1 MDCSQKWVL
10 SNYQTQWQLGKHT
23 YNILMLGIA
32 DQAIPIVWQM
42 LPKKG
47 NSQTA
52 ERIDVMEK
60 FASLLGH
67 QRVGYLTAD
76 REFVGKQWFKY
87 LSANWGF
94 RIRIRHTDLIGD
106 ERQYLPGNVVFSNLT
121 IRHLLKYIACPAKV
135 SRLS

>member
-1 MDCSQKWVL
+1 
-10 SNYQTQWQLGKHT
+10 
-23 YNILMLGIA
+23 
-32 DQAIPIVWQM
+32 
-42 LPKKG
+42 
-47 NSQTA
+47 
-52 ERIDVMEK
+52 MEK

-106 ERQYLPGNVVFSNLT
+106 GRQYLLGNVIFSNLT
-121 IRHLLKYIACPAKV
+121 IGEISSLSKRRRIWGMWVYV
-135 SRLS
+135 SALWNQENC